1 MAQVTFVE
9 KKKFKLV
16 KVLGQMS
23 INNTAA
29 ISLNLPLIGTNEWK
43 DVGIPLNVIE
53 NGKDKKG
60 AIPATA
66 DYKFACDGNS
76 YDSDNGII
84 KDFNK
89 NSFNSIWLANSSDK
103 KTDANVQLSLEPI
116 PINDCLV
123 RLYVSSKFKEDVVKI
138 LGGTPNEFLFQEQFE
153 MEYVEA

>member
-9 KKKFKLV
+9 QKKFKLV

-29 ISLNLPLIGTNEWK
+29 ISLTLPIIGTSQWK
-43 DVGIPLNVIE
+43 DVGTQLNVIE

-60 AIPATA
+60 AIPATG

-89 NSFNSIWLANSSDK
+89 NSFNIIYEEN
-103 KTDANVQLSLEPI
+103 
-116 PINDCLV
+116 
-123 RLYVSSKFKEDVVKI
+123 
-138 LGGTPNEFLFQEQFE
+138 TPF
-153 MEYVEA
+153 